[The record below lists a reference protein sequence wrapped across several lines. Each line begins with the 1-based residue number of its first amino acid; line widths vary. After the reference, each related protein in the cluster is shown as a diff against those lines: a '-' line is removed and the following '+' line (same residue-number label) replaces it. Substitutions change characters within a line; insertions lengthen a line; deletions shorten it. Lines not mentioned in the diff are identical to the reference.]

1 MQLEPITDSSLEKA
15 SVTVLNPHLYG
26 LDDAHLIKFE
36 SVLLHLDAAKAF
48 AVMRDA
54 AKRQGIDIAICSAY
68 RSFDKQ
74 LSIWNAKAT
83 GKRPLLDKQHLPL
96 HFESLSPQQIID
108 SILIW
113 SALPGASRHHWGTDI
128 DVYDPS
134 KINRDALQLV
144 AAEYQANGPCHDL
157 YQWLQ
162 LHAHQFGF
170 YLPFQQG
177 KSGVSTEEWH
187 LSYFPVASHYTE
199 AFLCEDLFKVFEYAN
214 FELKSPVMARLEEL
228 VNHYVKFVASVPI

>member
-1 MQLEPITDSSLEKA
+1 VQLEPITDLSIKKSELA
-15 SVTVLNPHLYG
+15 ISHPHLYG
-26 LDDAHLIKFE
+26 LDEANLVKFE
-36 SVLLHLDAAKAF
+36 SVLLQQETAKAF
-48 AVMRDA
+48 AAMRDA
-54 AKRQGIDIAICSAY
+54 AKRQGINIAICSAY

-83 GKRPLLDKQHLPL
+83 GKRPLLDKQHQPL
-96 HFESLSPQQIID
+96 NFESLSSQQIID

-134 KINRDALQLV
+134 KIDRDALQLV
-144 AAEYQANGPCHDL
+144 AAEYQANGPCHAL
-157 YQWLQ
+157 YLWLQ
-162 LHAHQFGF
+162 QHANQFGF
-170 YLPFQQG
+170 YFPFQQG

-187 LSYFPVASHYTE
+187 LSYYPVASHYTE
-199 AFLCEDLFKVFEYAN
+199 SYLCQDLYKVFEYAE
-214 FELKSPVMARLEEL
+214 FELKSPVMARLDEL

>member
-1 MQLEPITDSSLEKA
+1 MQLEPITDLSIKKSELA
-15 SVTVLNPHLYG
+15 ISHPHLYG
-26 LDDAHLIKFE
+26 LDEANLVKFE
-36 SVLLHLDAAKAF
+36 SVLLQQETAKAF
-48 AVMRDA
+48 AAMRDA
-54 AKRQGIDIAICSAY
+54 AKRQGINIAICSAY

-74 LSIWNAKAT
+74 LSIWNSKAT
-83 GKRPLLDKQHLPL
+83 GKRPLLDKQHQPL
-96 HFESLSPQQIID
+96 NFESLPSQQIID

-134 KINRDALQLV
+134 KISRDALQLV
-144 AAEYQANGPCHDL
+144 AAEYQANGPCHAL

-162 LHAHQFGF
+162 QHANQFGF
-170 YLPFQQG
+170 YFPFQQG

-187 LSYFPVASHYTE
+187 LSYYPVASHYTE
-199 AFLCEDLFKVFEYAN
+199 SYLCQDLYKVFEYAE
-214 FELKSPVMARLEEL
+214 FELKSPVMARLDEL